1 MKTNKTL
8 QYVLFGLPVAV
19 GIYLI
24 VRQFRKPK
32 DENPV
37 IPTPPI
43 GGGGSGSGGSGSG
56 GGSGSS
62 RNDNFPLKKGSY
74 GSNVRRLQNAL
85 LKLNSSALPRYGAD
99 SDFGSET
106 EAALVAQ
113 TGKSTITQEELTR
126 LELRASQAA
135 GTWHPPMADPNYVY
149 PNTNDFILTG
159 PFPWEPWKQQ

>member
-8 QYVLFGLPVAV
+8 QYVLFGLPVVV

-43 GGGGSGSGGSGSG
+43 IGGGGSGSGGSG

-74 GSNVRRLQNAL
+74 GMNVYNMQQAL
-85 LKLNSSALPRYGAD
+85 LKCNANALPRYGAD

-106 EAALVAQ
+106 EAALLAA
-113 TGKSTITQEELTR
+113 TGKKTLDSTQDLINL
-126 LELRASQAA
+126 QARC
-135 GTWHPPMADPNYVY
+135 GTWRIPMPN
-149 PNTNDFILTG
+149 PTNTNPYPWG
-159 PFPWEPWKQQ
+159 FPNQYRPI